1 MTIHLNSEQERVIG
15 QAIQAGVIRDAD
27 DVVDAGL
34 EAIRQRLEAQL
45 ASTAAM
51 DAEQWSQ
58 ELHAWFMVTRLRR
71 LYCRTRPSAGSPTT
85 EHAAYKWLSFWTRTS
100 YCGSYSHIT
109 RIAL

>member
-1 MTIHLNSEQERVIG
+1 MTIHLNSEKERVIG

-58 ELHAWFMVTRLRR
+58 ELHAWVHGHSASTPLLSDEAVSRESNYGTRGL
-71 LYCRTRPSAGSPTT
+71 
-85 EHAAYKWLSFWTRTS
+85 
-100 YCGSYSHIT
+100 
-109 RIAL
+109 